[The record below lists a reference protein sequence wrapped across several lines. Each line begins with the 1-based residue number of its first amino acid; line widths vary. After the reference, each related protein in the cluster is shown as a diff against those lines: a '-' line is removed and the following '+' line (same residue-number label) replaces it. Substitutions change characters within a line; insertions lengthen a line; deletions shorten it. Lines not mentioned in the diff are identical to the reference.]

1 MLEIETDLLQHKYML
16 AMPCYD
22 GKMAL
27 QTATSLINTILHFAK
42 KDIKFELTLL
52 PNGTLI
58 DAARNELAEAF
69 LSSDCD
75 TMICLDADMSWTWE
89 MMERLLVFSGHYPI
103 MLGAYQCK
111 TDDVKFIVAPER
123 YELNNHGLLPVKHAG
138 FGFVALQKQ
147 VLELMENHVESYYDK
162 NKGKNFKAF
171 FRTEIKDGEYVG
183 EDVYF
188 FHKAKEIG
196 YQPMLDPMIELGH
209 VGTKEYNTPFSMA
222 LTQHL
227 SDKLRYSLGEK

>member
-1 MLEIETDLLQHKYML
+1 MPPQGGFIMIETDLLQHKYML

-27 QTATSLINTILHFAK
+27 QTATSLLDTVLNFTK
-42 KDIKFELTLL
+42 KDIQFEFMLL

-103 MLGAYQCK
+103 IAGTYQCK
-111 TDDVKFIVAPER
+111 MDEVKFIVAPEE
-123 YELNNHGLLPVKHAG
+123 YTFNEHGLLPIKHTG
-138 FGFVALQKQ
+138 FGFVAIQRK
-147 VLELMENHVESYYDK
+147 VLEKLKPLTEVYYDK
-162 NKGKNFKAF
+162 NKQKYFSSF
-171 FRTEIKDGEYVG
+171 FR
-183 EDVYF
+183 
-188 FHKAKEIG
+188 
-196 YQPMLDPMIELGH
+196 
-209 VGTKEYNTPFSMA
+209 NT
-222 LTQHL
+222 
-227 SDKLRYSLGEK
+227 

>member
-1 MLEIETDLLQHKYML
+1 MIETDLLQHKYML

-27 QTATSLINTILHFAK
+27 QTATSLLDTVLNFTK
-42 KDIKFELTLL
+42 KGIQFEFMLL

-58 DAARNELAEAF
+58 DAARNELAHAF
-69 LSSDCD
+69 LESSCD

-89 MMERLLVFSGHYPI
+89 MLERLLVFSGHYPI
-103 MLGAYQCK
+103 VLGTYQCK
-111 TDDVKFIVAPER
+111 TDDVKFIVAPEH
-123 YELNNHGLLPVKHAG
+123 YEFNQYGLLPVKHAG

-147 VLELMENHVESYYDK
+147 VLELMKNSVESYYDK

-171 FRTEIKDGEYVG
+171 FRTEIKDGEYIG

-188 FHKAKEIG
+188 FHKAKEVG
-196 YQPMLDPMIELGH
+196 FQPMLDPMISLGH
-209 VGTKEYNTPFSMA
+209 VGTKEYNTPFHIA
-222 LTQHL
+222 LQQQL
-227 SDKLRYSLGEK
+227 DLVSESQP